1 VAQGMATF
9 VDRGGTFTDVVTVD
23 ASGRAALRKVP
34 SDRAVVG
41 ALAEGKLRFGTT
53 VATNALLEGKGV
65 STLLLVSRGFGDLAS
80 IGDMTR
86 PGLFEPDRVRSPS
99 LANEVLE
106 VLGRIGSRGEE
117 LEALVKP
124 NLALKGIEA
133 VAIVLMNSPLNPAHE
148 LALAE
153 RIREQYPNIYISLGH
168 QVAAELGYLARIETA
183 LVDAAITPLLRRAM
197 TRDKIPSE
205 AQAICSDGSL
215 IAARDFTAPDAVLSG
230 PAGGVLAVAAVAAMA
245 GFDRAVGLD
254 MGGTSTDVCRVERD
268 DIPRVEGHVAVAGVR
283 LSRPILEVETIAA
296 GGGSVLTND
305 GFRLGVGPE
314 SAGADPGPQ
323 CYGKGGPP
331 TLTDAAL
338 ALGLVDEGSFEPPLD
353 ASAVRIPGDPQEFVD
368 IAREA
373 MAAAVRKIAT
383 GRGVDL
389 ADHALVAYGGAAGQH
404 AAAVAGRLGINTVLV
419 HPLAAGLSAF
429 GQTFA
434 REEYSAVRP
443 VWEPLETA
451 WDHLERL
458 WGALQ
463 DELPKVDSVERS
475 LDLRYSGTDHAI
487 QVSGS
492 DAAAVKAGFEEQHQR
507 RYGFL
512 RPGAILEVVNARVRV
527 RGPVPEAVTV
537 DADPWG
543 LEGREVIG
551 PSLLVA
557 STTAVHVPAGWRAQL
572 EGGLLRLDRIA
583 APEPTPKTAR
593 TPFGVTLWGNRFMA
607 VAEQAG
613 CVLQRLARSVNIKE
627 RLDFSCAIFD
637 SEGQLIANAPH
648 IPVHLGAMGET
659 VRDLIAS
666 GTPLING
673 QAWLTNDPAA
683 GGSHL
688 PDLTVVTAVE
698 KDGRRFFVASRGHHV
713 DVGGVTP
720 GSMPPHSRSIEEEGF
735 VVRHLP
741 LMENGR
747 LADLSEV
754 LSQSRQP
761 ATLLGDIEA
770 QLAANRHGASCLDAL
785 GDGAVIATWMA
796 HILDVGDELMTAVF
810 AALPAASADDWIAGV
825 PLSMALKPSSDG
837 LLVDFS
843 GTGPPHRGNL
853 NAPPAVVRAAVL
865 YSLRLL
871 VGRAIPLNEGALRRV
886 RFAIPKPSILWPPPG
901 AAVAGGNVET
911 SQRLVDLFLMAA
923 GYMAASQGTM
933 NNLTIGG
940 EGWSL
945 YETLG
950 GGQGASPRGPGPS
963 ARQVHMTNT
972 RITDPEVIE
981 ARMPLR
987 VTRFSHRSDSGGI
1000 GEHSGGDGLV
1010 REFEV
1015 QSVAEAALLATR
1027 RSVGA
1032 PGINAASG
1040 RPGCQW
1046 IYRAEEQRWEP
1057 WDGRSVTLKPGDRV
1071 RVATPGG
1078 GGWSPATSPR

>member
-1 VAQGMATF
+1 VGKGVATF

-23 ASGRAALRKVP
+23 ASGRAVLRKVP

-41 ALAEGKLRFGTT
+41 DLAEGALRFGTT
-53 VATNALLEGKGV
+53 VATNALLERKGAR
-65 STLLLVSRGFGDLAS
+65 TLLVVTRGFGDLVS

-86 PGLFEPDRVRSPS
+86 PALFEPDRVATPS
-99 LANEVLE
+99 LATQTLE
-106 VLGRIGSRGEE
+106 VIGRISCAGTEI
-117 LEALVKP
+117 EALVKP
-124 NLALKGIEA
+124 VLELSDFEA
-133 VAIVLMNSPLNPAHE
+133 VAVVLINSPLNPAHE
-148 LALAE
+148 LAVW
-153 RIREQYPNIYISLGH
+153 RYIQVKYPDIYISLGH
-168 QVAAELGYLARIETA
+168 QVAAELGYLARIETT
-183 LVDAAITPLLRRAM
+183 LVDAAITPVLRRAM
-197 TRDKIPSE
+197 RRDQIPPGS
-205 AQAICSDGSL
+205 QAMCSDGSL
-215 IAARDFTAPDAVLSG
+215 TPAEDFSAPDAVLSG

-245 GFDRAVGLD
+245 GFERAVGLD

-268 DIPRVEGHVAVAGVR
+268 SILRVEGHVSVAGIR

-296 GGGSVLTND
+296 GGGSVLSND

-323 CYGKGGPP
+323 CYGRGGPP

-338 ALGLVDEGSFEPPLD
+338 ALGLLDAESFEPPLD
-353 ASAVRIPGDPQEFVD
+353 AAAVELPGDPQEFVD

-373 MAAAVRKIAT
+373 MADAVRKIAT

-389 ADHALVAYGGAAGQH
+389 EDHALVAYGGAAGQH
-404 AAAVAGRLGINTVLV
+404 AAAVASRLGINTVLV
-419 HPLAAGLSAF
+419 HPLASGLSAF

-434 REEYSAVRP
+434 REEHSKVLPIWA
-443 VWEPLETA
+443 PLEEA
-451 WDHLERL
+451 WDQLESIWARFI
-458 WGALQ
+458 A
-463 DELPKVDSVERS
+463 ELPSLETIEKS

-487 QVSGS
+487 EVRCGDPES
-492 DAAAVKAGFEEQHQR
+492 ARRIFEAQHLK

-512 RPGAILEVVNARVRV
+512 RRGSVIEVVNARVRV
-527 RGPVPEAVTV
+527 RAAAPTSVIV
-537 DADPWG
+537 DEDPWDLG
-543 LEGREVIG
+543 AGEHRG
-551 PSLLVA
+551 PKLLVA
-557 STTAVHVPAGWRAQL
+557 PTTSVYVPPGWVARL
-572 EGGLLRLDRIA
+572 EGGLLRLERSDVSEKILQT
-583 APEPTPKTAR
+583 ER
-593 TPFGVTLWGNRFMA
+593 TPYGVTLWGNRFMA
-607 VAEQAG
+607 VAEQSG

-627 RLDFSCAIFD
+627 RLDFSCAVFD
-637 SEGQLIANAPH
+637 ADGQLIANAPH

-666 GTPLING
+666 GMPLVNG

-688 PDLTVVTAVE
+688 PDLTVVTVVE
-698 KDGRRFFVASRGHHV
+698 IQGHRFFIASRGHHV
-713 DVGGVTP
+713 DVGGITP
-720 GSMPPHSRSIEEEGF
+720 GSMPPHSTSIEEEGF

-741 LMENGR
+741 LLKDGEI
-747 LADLSEV
+747 ADLSEI
-754 LSQSRQP
+754 LAQSRQP
-761 ATLLGDIEA
+761 GILLGDIEA
-770 QLAANRHGASCLDAL
+770 QIAANRHGAECLEAL
-785 GDGAVIATWMA
+785 ADGQTIATWMA
-796 HILDVGDELMTAVF
+796 HILDVADEFMTEVF
-810 AALPAASADDWIAGV
+810 AELPAASAGDWIGDTRLA
-825 PLSMALKPSSDG
+825 MALKPSPNG
-837 LLVDFS
+837 LVVDFS
-843 GTGPPHRGNL
+843 GTGPPHGGNL

-871 VGRAIPLNEGALRRV
+871 VGRPIPLNEGALRRV
-886 RFAIPKPSILWPPPG
+886 SFVIPRPSILWPPQG

-950 GGQGASPRGPGPS
+950 GGQGASPRGHGPC

-987 VTRFSHRSDSGGI
+987 VTRFSHRADSGGI
-1000 GEHSGGDGLV
+1000 GQHHGGDGLV

-1015 QSVAEAALLATR
+1015 QGPAEAALLATR
-1027 RSVGA
+1027 RHTGA
-1032 PGINAASG
+1032 PGLNAGSG

-1046 IYRAEEQRWEP
+1046 IYRASEQRWES
-1057 WDGRSVTLKPGDRV
+1057 WDGHSVQLATGDRV
-1071 RVATPGG
+1071 RIATPGG
-1078 GGWSPATSPR
+1078 GGWSPARTA